1 MDEQALEMKY
11 QEDAR
16 NAIRERLVA
25 EAAKAT
31 EVQPTNTKSDGT
43 QGETS
48 SNTNMRLWMAMLFV
62 VVVVIVVIVVV
73 IVPRKDTAPQ
83 DVDRA
88 MEQRENLISKLLEAT
103 GRTTDDDL
111 FSDLTSSHSMAVSWL
126 LEDDHSLDVEPVE
139 VSDEFINIL
148 LRRYVLALLYFS
160 TNGDQWNTKDGF
172 LGNASV
178 CDWWGI
184 TCDVTDSITIID
196 LST

>member
-1 MDEQALEMKY
+1 MAVLCGV
-11 QEDAR
+11 
-16 NAIRERLVA
+16 LV
-25 EAAKAT
+25 
-31 EVQPTNTKSDGT
+31 
-43 QGETS
+43 
-48 SNTNMRLWMAMLFV
+48 LI
-62 VVVVIVVIVVV
+62 VVVIVVVVL
-73 IVPRKDTAPQ
+73 PRKDKEPQ
-83 DVDRA
+83 DVDPV
-88 MEQRENLISKLLEAT
+88 REYLISKLLEAT
-103 GRTTDDDL
+103 GRTTDENL
-111 FSDLTSSHSMAVSWL
+111 FSDPSSSHSMAVSWL